1 MRTTAKKKRKTKRKE
16 TNGEIVGKG
25 WNKEGA

>member
-1 MRTTAKKKRKTKRKE
+1 MRTTAKKRKTKRKE
-16 TNGEIVGKG
+16 TNGGIAGKG